1 MQALARTVGAP
12 AGIRFHH
19 CGGNRLA
26 RWAEATGVAQAI
38 RFYGIHPGSAGCRQ
52 NVQHTVCTLT
62 APYRTVHGT
71 VSHCSRQCSST
82 RAVHGQQKHDS
93 LSAEV
98 RQCAVISAEACRH
111 QFDRLFSEVRQAVGL
126 WTDGVHS
133 CPPPGSAG
141 EGSPGESAELLKKT
155 ANLVN

>member
-1 MQALARTVGAP
+1 MRPALPVRAK
-12 AGIRFHH
+12 IRFLSMPRCSSGTYLPVYQPSITHFFI
-19 CGGNRLA
+19 CASYPYLFSREESSIKAYGAGEMPRPLG
-26 RWAEATGVAQAI
+26 RSIKAI

-111 QFDRLFSEVRQAVGL
+111 QFNSVFSSV
-126 WTDGVHS
+126 
-133 CPPPGSAG
+133 
-141 EGSPGESAELLKKT
+141 
-155 ANLVN
+155 